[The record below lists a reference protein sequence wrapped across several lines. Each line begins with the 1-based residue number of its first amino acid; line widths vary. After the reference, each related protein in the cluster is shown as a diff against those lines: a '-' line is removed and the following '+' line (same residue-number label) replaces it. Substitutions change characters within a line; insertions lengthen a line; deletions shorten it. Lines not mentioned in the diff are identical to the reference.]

1 MTIVKT
7 TKMYLL
13 FYLEQFFFSFATIFS
28 KSPNQI
34 KVNHNFATFCVLLN
48 KSKFWQHKLQW
59 CSIMMMYTFWILH
72 NIKLHEPERYCHL
85 HIDNKGNLRSFWQ
98 QAIMKTFAWETICS
112 FGVINYFIELSNKNE
127 KIPQTGKIDSLVTKK
142 FSKFYVFD

>member
-48 KSKFWQHKLQW
+48 KSKFWQHELQW
-59 CSIMMMYTFWILH
+59 CSIIMMYTFCLLH
-72 NIKLHEPERYCHL
+72 IKLHEPERYCHL

-112 FGVINYFIELSNKNE
+112 FWVINYFIELSNKNE
-127 KIPQTGKIDSLVTKK
+127 KISQTGKIDSLVTKK
-142 FSKFYVFD
+142 FRKFYVFD

>member
-28 KSPNQI
+28 KSANQI

-59 CSIMMMYTFWILH
+59 WSIMMMYTFCLLH
-72 NIKLHEPERYCHL
+72 IKLHEPERYCHL

-112 FGVINYFIELSNKNE
+112 FWVINYFIELSNKNE
-127 KIPQTGKIDSLVTKK
+127 KISQTGKIDSLVTKK
-142 FSKFYVFD
+142 FRKFYVFD